1 MTVAAAADVTA
12 NAMIFG
18 IGFDLIEVA
27 RIKKSIANDSFV
39 KKIFTGQEAEYC
51 LGKAVPAQ
59 SFAARFAAKEAFLK
73 ALGTGWRR
81 GIGFNEI
88 ETVND
93 ELGKPSLV
101 LHGKAKEVAAELG
114 ITNLFVSLTHL
125 KEIAG
130 ANVVLEQG
138 SSNT

>member
-1 MTVAAAADVTA
+1 
-12 NAMIFG
+12 MIFG

-27 RIKKSIANDSFV
+27 RIKKSISNDSFV

-51 LGKAVPAQ
+51 LSKANPAQ

-73 ALGTGWRR
+73 AIGIGWRM
-81 GIGFNEI
+81 GVGFNEI

-101 LHGKAKEVAAELG
+101 LHGKAKEVAANLG
-114 ITNLFVSLTHL
+114 ITNLFLSLTHL
-125 KEIAG
+125 KDIAG
-130 ANVVLEQG
+130 ANVVLEQE
-138 SSNT
+138 SSKP

>member
-1 MTVAAAADVTA
+1 
-12 NAMIFG
+12 MIYG

-27 RIKKSIANDSFV
+27 RIKKSISNDSFV
-39 KKIFTGQEAEYC
+39 NKIFTGQEAEYC
-51 LGKAVPAQ
+51 LSKASPAQ

-88 ETVND
+88 ETMND
-93 ELGKPSLV
+93 ELGKPSLI

-114 ITNLFVSLTHL
+114 ITNLFLSLTHL

-138 SSNT
+138 SSKI

>member
-1 MTVAAAADVTA
+1 
-12 NAMIFG
+12 MIFG

-27 RIKKSIANDSFV
+27 RITKSIANDSFV

-51 LGKAVPAQ
+51 LGKANPAQ
-59 SFAARFAAKEAFLK
+59 SFAARFAAKEAFFK

-81 GIGFNEI
+81 GIAFNEI

-101 LHGKAKEVAAELG
+101 LHGKAKEVAADLG
-114 ITNLFVSLTHL
+114 ITSMFLSLTHL

-130 ANVVLEQG
+130 ANVVLEK
-138 SSNT
+138 